1 MDDAKRYAG
10 EWSARY
16 VENGMVV
23 GLGTGTTVFYA
34 IQKIGERIKQG
45 LTIQAVASSERSEK
59 LARDMNI
66 PIVPF
71 TSIDSIDLYI
81 DGADEADRHGHLIK
95 GGGGAHTREKILAYN
110 SKKFIVIVDSSKLV
124 ERLGKFPLPVEIL
137 PFAAE
142 LTLNHLKALGCE
154 PRLRRNGNQQYIS
167 ENGNFTADCQ
177 FNAIED
183 PVRLD
188 AAIRSIPGVVATGLF
203 ANTMVSLVIAGYADG
218 TVKEIKP
225 HE

>member
-1 MDDAKRYAG
+1 MDDAKRHAG
-10 EWSARY
+10 EWSVRY
-16 VENGMVV
+16 VQDGMVV
-23 GLGTGTTVFYA
+23 GLGTGSTVFYA
-34 IQKIGERIKQG
+34 IQKIGERVKQG
-45 LTIQAVASSERSEK
+45 LKVRTVASSERSEK
-59 LARDMNI
+59 LARELNI

-71 TSIDSIDLYI
+71 TAINGIDLYI
-81 DGADEADRHGHLIK
+81 DGADEVDKHGHLIK

-110 SKKFIVIVDSSKLV
+110 SKQFIVIVDSSKLV

-142 LTLNHLKALGCE
+142 LTLQHLKALGCV
-154 PRLRRNGNQQYIS
+154 PHLRQKEGAQYIS

-183 PVRLD
+183 PVHLD
-188 AAIRSIPGVVATGLF
+188 AALRAIPGVVTTGLF
-203 ANTMVSLVIAGYADG
+203 ANGMVTTVIAGYADG

-225 HE
+225 HR